1 MSTNEIDLDNIL
13 NPKNIN
19 DNHNHNNGAVPF
31 ITYNESTKKF
41 VISKEARKI
50 LSNPEKNKKI
60 GIISLV
66 GKYRTGKSFLL
77 NRVIINNKN
86 NSKDGFEVG
95 PTIKP
100 CTKGIWLWSNPLIVT
115 NENSNNEP
123 FPVYLIDTEG
133 LGAYDEEINH
143 DSKIFLISILISSL
157 FIYNSFGT
165 IDEAALSNLSFILNL
180 SKSLKLRQNKEGEKD
195 NNNSAN
201 NNINEED
208 ELAKYFP
215 CLFWLLRDF
224 VLKLVDLEGNP
235 ISSKEYLENSLK
247 EQEGT
252 TDTIIEKNLIRRKIK
267 NYFLERD
274 CFPMVRPVENEKDLQ
289 NLMNLPDE
297 NIRPEF
303 LEQSKH
309 LREMIYTKVKPKN
322 FGGKIL
328 SGEMLIELVES
339 IVNAINDGAIPV
351 IENSWKYITNNECV
365 KNIKLLVENFSKN
378 ILNFQKN
385 NLEKENFFEIMQK
398 YNEELTQEIINNFKN
413 QNAINSFDED
423 DIKEHIETLKNNLKQ
438 EYKKLTS
445 ENINLLKDKY
455 NYELNKEIEN
465 IFNDTNRLST
475 INHISFIGELLQ
487 IKDKLDTSIPDF
499 FLKQQ
504 ISFDKII
511 DAIKKFIEEKY
522 IKTKNSTEQTIH
534 NLTSQNTLLEEKYK
548 NISEEYNKD
557 KTDFKQ
563 TVDKYN
569 DMFIENKL
577 KLKTFEEKIK
587 NFENEKKLM
596 KETQDRNILENN
608 QKYEDKINNLNME
621 INKLKTEIKTKEEEI
636 LLEKLDKDQL
646 SALNMQKITFLENEA
661 NKWKERYNEQSKNLS
676 EVKTEKIHLAADID
690 KLKTE
695 IKNLKNKATV
705 SNNGEMTFDK
715 KMNVTY
721 GNSATG
727 FYTGGARA
735 SNKLLIDLLSEQNS
749 IKEFL
754 NEIKNNTNKIIDMNK
769 DIMNNVQNL
778 NKGSKENSDNKEIKG
793 NDINILNNNNINE
806 NKELD
811 NINNN
816 SDDIKNN
823 MKDINKTEEIKININ
838 NKEEVENKNTENIN
852 NKEEIKI
859 NCNKEEIINNNN
871 EELKTNTIDEVLK
884 THINDEVVKTNN
896 TNENEL
902 KNNITTNDNNNVNN
916 LNIKNDELKT
926 IDNSE
931 KNPIINDINN
941 SNLNYINNKENITNN
956 NINTTNFDKVD
967 ESLKIQII
975 NHVLKKNMSGKPYLD
990 YICEIKNKDNTNKL
1004 HRKLMN
1010 FYVLHKSLKE
1020 CFKDKIIIPDKDN
1033 LFIEEN
1039 IKSGALENKQDL
1051 LNNYIEEIIKID
1063 EIKRC
1068 QIFQNFFEIK

>member
-1 MSTNEIDLDNIL
+1 MSTNEIGLENLKFSD
-13 NPKNIN
+13 NIN
-19 DNHNHNNGAVPF
+19 DNQSNGAVPF

-50 LSNPEKNKKI
+50 IANPEKNQKI

-77 NRVIINNKN
+77 NRVIINNKY
-86 NSKDGFEVG
+86 NSKDGFAVG

-115 NENSNNEP
+115 NENNNNEP

-180 SKSLKLRQNKEGEKD
+180 SKSLKLRQSKDEEKND
-195 NNNSAN
+195 NNSF
-201 NNINEED
+201 NEEN

-235 ISSKEYLENSLK
+235 ISSKEYLENSLM

-267 NYFLERD
+267 NYFLERE

-289 NLMNLPDE
+289 NLMNLSDE
-297 NIRPEF
+297 YIRPEF

-351 IENSWKYITNNECV
+351 IENSWKYIANNECV
-365 KNIKLLVENFSKN
+365 KNIKLLVDYYSKN
-378 ILNFQKN
+378 IINFQKN
-385 NLEKENFFEIMQK
+385 NLEKENFFDELQK
-398 YNEELTQEIINNFKN
+398 YNEELSQEIINNFKN
-413 QNAINSFDED
+413 QNVNTFDED
-423 DIKEHIETLKNNLKQ
+423 DIKDHIETLKNHLKQ

-465 IFNDTNRLST
+465 IFNDTDKLST
-475 INHISFIGELLQ
+475 INHITFIGELLQ
-487 IKDKLDTSIPDF
+487 IKYKLDTSIPDF

-511 DAIKKFIEEKY
+511 EAIKQYIEEKF
-522 IKTKNSTEQTIH
+522 IKTKNSSEQTIK
-534 NLTSQNTLLEEKYK
+534 NLMSQNTLLEEKYK
-548 NISEEYNKD
+548 NIFEEYNKD
-557 KTDFKQ
+557 KADFKQ

-569 DMFIENKL
+569 DMLIENKL
-577 KLKTFEEKIK
+577 KLKTLEEKIK
-587 NFENEKKLM
+587 NFENEKKII

-608 QKYEDKINNLNME
+608 QQYEDKINNLNME
-621 INKLKTEIKTKEEEI
+621 INKLKSKIKTKEEEI
-636 LLEKLDKDQL
+636 LIEKLDKEQL
-646 SALNMQKITFLENEA
+646 SALDMQKITFLENEA
-661 NKWKERYNEQSKNLS
+661 KKWKERYNEQSKDLS

-695 IKNLKNKATV
+695 IKNLKNKMALPT
-705 SNNGEMTFDK
+705 NGDTNFEK

-721 GNSATG
+721 GNSSSG
-727 FYTGGARA
+727 FYSGGSRA
-735 SNKLLIDLLSEQNS
+735 INKSLIDLLSEQNI
-749 IKEFL
+749 IKDFL
-754 NEIKNNTNKIIDMNK
+754 IEIKNNTNKIIDMNK
-769 DIMNNVQNL
+769 EIMNNVQNL
-778 NKGSKENSDNKEIKG
+778 NKKNKEKNDKKEIKG
-793 NDINILNNNNINE
+793 NNINDL
-806 NKELD
+806 NSYNMND
-811 NINNN
+811 NNGF
-816 SDDIKNN
+816 IKF
-823 MKDINKTEEIKININ
+823 DEINKIINS
-838 NKEEVENKNTENIN
+838 
-852 NKEEIKI
+852 KEEIKNNYNQDKI
-859 NCNKEEIINNNN
+859 NYTNN
-871 EELKTNTIDEVLK
+871 EELKTNFNNGLLKANYFDEVLK
-884 THINDEVVKTNN
+884 NKNCNEEEIKDNIISNN
-896 TNENEL
+896 N
-902 KNNITTNDNNNVNN
+902 NNINN
-916 LNIKNDELKT
+916 KADELKT
-926 IDNSE
+926 IDNSG
-931 KNPIINDINN
+931 KD
-941 SNLNYINNKENITNN
+941 SNLNDIKSLRI
-956 NINTTNFDKVD
+956 KV
-967 ESLKIQII
+967 I
-975 NHVLKKNMSGKPYLD
+975 NHVLKKNTQGKLYLD
-990 YICEIKNKDNTNKL
+990 YVCEIKNNDSINKL
-1004 HRKLMN
+1004 HRKLIN
-1010 FYVLHKSLKE
+1010 FYVFHKSLIE
-1020 CFKDKIIIPDKDN
+1020 NFKDKIIIPDKDN

-1039 IKSGALENKQDL
+1039 VKNGSLENKQDL

-1063 EIKRC
+1063 EIRQS
-1068 QIFQNFFEIK
+1068 QIFQNFFEIKS